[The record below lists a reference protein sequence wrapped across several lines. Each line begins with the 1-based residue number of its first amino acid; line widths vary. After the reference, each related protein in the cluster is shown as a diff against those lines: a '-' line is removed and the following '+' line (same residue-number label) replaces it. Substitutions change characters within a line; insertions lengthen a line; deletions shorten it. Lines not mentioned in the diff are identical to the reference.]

1 MPKGSEELTEQRK
14 NEIIEACAR
23 LYETKGFKEIT
34 IKDVSAETSFSRPSI
49 YNYFE
54 TREEIFLA
62 LLTREYDEWGRSLRQ
77 IMKSGAVTD
86 AEELAKALARSM
98 ENRRLLLKIS
108 AMNLYEIE
116 ENSRLERLVGFKVR
130 FKASMD
136 AFHGCLRQSLPKM
149 TDVKMAQITYAFF
162 PFMYGIYPYA
172 NPTEK
177 QCQAMDEAKIPYK
190 VQSVYELTYR
200 FLIQILK
207 S

>member
-23 LYETKGFKEIT
+23 LYETKGLKEIT
-34 IKDVSAETSFSRPSI
+34 IKDISTETSFSRPSI

-62 LLTREYDEWGRSLRQ
+62 LLTREYYEWGRALRQ
-77 IMKSGAVTD
+77 IVSEKKKTGAD
-86 AEELAKALARSM
+86 ELAKKLAKSM
-98 ENRRLLLKIS
+98 EKRSVMLKIS

-116 ENSRLERLVGFKVR
+116 ENSRIERLVGFKVC

-136 AFHGCLRQSLPKM
+136 AFNECLRQYLPEM
-149 TDVKMAQITYAFF
+149 TDARIAEITYAFF

-172 NPTEK
+172 CPTEK
-177 QCQAMDEAKIPYK
+177 QCRAMNDAKISYK
-190 VQSVYELTYR
+190 VQSIYELTYR
-200 FLIQILK
+200 FLIRILK
-207 S
+207 